1 MGGGPPALVGCGG
14 LGRKERSMDDVA
26 VVYESKTGTTR
37 RLALA
42 VGDELFGRGI
52 RCTTYPTAGVTA
64 AAIADTN
71 VFILGTWTD
80 GLFAVGQRPG
90 GRRHL
95 ERVLA
100 DLGGPDGQGLADK
113 RCLVYCTYAVTP
125 GRTLEKLAAMVTDA
139 GGTVSGGLA
148 VRRDR
153 LEQGAQAL
161 VSAVTETAGV

>member
-1 MGGGPPALVGCGG
+1 
-14 LGRKERSMDDVA
+14 MDDVA

-42 VGDELFGRGI
+42 VGDELFQRGV

-64 AAIADTN
+64 GAIADAD
-71 VFILGTWTD
+71 VLIVGTWTD

-95 ERVLA
+95 ERVLHA
-100 DLGGPDGQGLADK
+100 LGGPDGEGLAGK

-125 GRTLEKLAAMVTDA
+125 GRTLEKLAAMVTAA

-153 LEQGAQAL
+153 LTEGAQAL
-161 VSAVTETAGV
+161 VSAIAETAGV

>member
-1 MGGGPPALVGCGG
+1 M
-14 LGRKERSMDDVA
+14 DVA
-26 VVYESKTGTTR
+26 VMYESKTGTTR

-42 VGDELFGRGI
+42 MGDELFDRGI
-52 RCTTYPTAGVTA
+52 RCTTYPTAGITA
-64 AAIADTN
+64 EAIADTS
-71 VFILGTWTD
+71 VLVVGTWTD

-90 GRRHL
+90 GHRRI

-100 DLGGPDGQGLADK
+100 ALAGPDGDVLADK

-125 GRTLEKLAAMVTDA
+125 GRTLEKLAELVAAA

-153 LEQGAQAL
+153 LAEGAQAL
-161 VSAVTETAGV
+161 VSAATETAGV

>member
-1 MGGGPPALVGCGG
+1 M
-14 LGRKERSMDDVA
+14 DVA

-42 VGDELFGRGI
+42 IGDALFDQGI

-64 AAIADTN
+64 EAVADTK
-71 VFILGTWTD
+71 VLVVGTWTD

-90 GRRHL
+90 GHRRI
-95 ERVLA
+95 ERVLGA
-100 DLGGPDGQGLADK
+100 LAGPDGDGLADK

-125 GRTLEKLAAMVTDA
+125 GRTLEKLAALVTDA

-153 LEQGAQAL
+153 LTVGAQAL
-161 VSAVTETAGV
+161 AAAVTETAGV

>member
-1 MGGGPPALVGCGG
+1 M
-14 LGRKERSMDDVA
+14 DVA
-26 VVYESKTGTTR
+26 VVYESRTGTTR

-42 VGDELFGRGI
+42 IGDEFFGQGI
-52 RCTTYPTAGVTA
+52 RCTTYPTSGVTRD
-64 AAIADTN
+64 AIADDD
-71 VFILGTWTD
+71 VLIVGTWTD

-90 GRRHL
+90 GHRRI

-100 DLGGPDGQGLADK
+100 ELAGPAGDGLAAK

-125 GRTLEKLAAMVTDA
+125 GRTLEKLSALVTAA

-153 LEQGAQAL
+153 LTEGAQAL
-161 VSAVTETAGV
+161 VSAAIETAGV

>member
-1 MGGGPPALVGCGG
+1 MN
-14 LGRKERSMDDVA
+14 VA
-26 VVYESKTGTTR
+26 VVYESRTGTTR

-42 VGDELFGRGI
+42 IGDECFEQGI
-52 RCTTYPTAGVTA
+52 RCTTYPTSGVTKD
-64 AAIADTN
+64 AIAADD
-71 VFILGTWTD
+71 VLIVGTWTD

-90 GRRHL
+90 GHRRI

-100 DLGGPDGQGLADK
+100 DLAGPDGDGLAGK

-125 GRTLEKLAAMVTDA
+125 GRTLEKLSALVTAA

-153 LEQGAQAL
+153 LTEGAHAL
-161 VSAVTETAGV
+161 VSAAIEPAGV

>member
-1 MGGGPPALVGCGG
+1 
-14 LGRKERSMDDVA
+14 MDDVV

-42 VGDELFGRGI
+42 VGDELFERGV
-52 RCTTYPTAGVTA
+52 RCTTYPTAGVTPD
-64 AAIADTN
+64 AIADAS
-71 VFILGTWTD
+71 VLIVGTWTD

-95 ERVLA
+95 ERVLSA
-100 DLGGPDGQGLADK
+100 LGGPGGSGLADK

-125 GRTLEKLAAMVTDA
+125 GKTLEKLAAMVTGA

-153 LEQGAQAL
+153 LVDGAQAL
-161 VSAVTETAGV
+161 ASAVTETAGV

>member
-1 MGGGPPALVGCGG
+1 
-14 LGRKERSMDDVA
+14 MDSVA

-42 VGDELFGRGI
+42 IGDALFGRGI
-52 RCTTYPTAGVTA
+52 RCTTFPTAGVTA
-64 AAIADTN
+64 EAISDAD
-71 VFILGTWTD
+71 VLIVGTWTD

-100 DLGGPDGQGLADK
+100 ALGGPDGRGLADR

-125 GRTLEKLAAMVTDA
+125 GRTLEKLAAMVTGA

-153 LEQGAQAL
+153 LTGGAHAL